1 MECAAIMD
9 ILESV
14 RLIDSNTSGQ
24 ATELLENI
32 VAIVSTVSRKK
43 AQGTGD

>member
-1 MECAAIMD
+1 MECAATIN
-9 ILESV
+9 IVESV
-14 RLIDSNTSGQ
+14 RLIDSHTSGQ
-24 ATELLENI
+24 AKELLENI